1 MLIKIRDWIFLSDV
15 YPGSRAGQVF
25 LRSCFAVVRS
35 SLFHPGSNAAVAGL
49 EGVFLTCRVCYSGAA
64 EHFTTFLCP
73 YYRKCFSRKHL
84 NPAGGLYK
92 DCQFPE
98 LKKSGST
105 FPLKLFKLKMK

>member
-1 MLIKIRDWIFLSDV
+1 MLIKIREWIFLSDV

-92 DCQFPE
+92 DLPV
-98 LKKSGST
+98 
-105 FPLKLFKLKMK
+105 P